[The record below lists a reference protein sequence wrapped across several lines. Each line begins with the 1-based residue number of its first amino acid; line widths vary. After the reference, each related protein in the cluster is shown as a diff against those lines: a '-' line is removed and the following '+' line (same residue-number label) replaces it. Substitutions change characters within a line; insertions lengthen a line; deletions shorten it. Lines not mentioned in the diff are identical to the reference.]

1 MRFFNGAIHASLIST
16 PDSVSSW
23 NTGVIWVGLV
33 LDTCLPGAQ
42 RDTTNRFCAKEEM
55 WIWSFPICAWRS
67 CRRAKLLCLIDNGM
81 AEG

>member
-42 RDTTNRFCAKEEM
+42 RDTTNRFCAKEEDVDLEF
-55 WIWSFPICAWRS
+55 SY
-67 CRRAKLLCLIDNGM
+67 LCL
-81 AEG
+81 AELPMGKIALPY